1 MIDLTQARAFQSPKN
16 VLEFLSSEADRLKI
30 EKFDVYGDFTSNVNS
45 SWMRYFEN
53 QVADYLGHED
63 ALFLPSGVMAQMIT
77 LCVNRERSTCKDKD
91 SFLCHYSSHL
101 LIHEQDSFSELLKM
115 NAVFASPSAYEE
127 VQTPLRHSDVDV
139 NLASFTP
146 STVIVECPHREIGGK
161 CTSFEDLKVISSTC
175 REKGIGLHMDGAR
188 LWEASAY
195 YCSTSSSDDISL
207 SSSNAITIKD
217 LCALFD
223 SIYVSFYKG
232 LGGITG
238 AMLLGDKVFISQ
250 SRVWLRRF
258 GGNLFTLTPYALSA
272 YVGFEQNVNSFQI
285 RRDRLKQVIAIATRY
300 EYLRYE
306 MSFSFL
312 LQSMYTTKILL
323 KFYFWKY
330 YLICKCNKAKKYME
344 FVCILCRVAGE
355 EAAVAAVTESSSRP
369 LVRFDPPVP
378 VVSLIHVYLAV
389 TDVKLV
395 VMAREA
401 AASVCG
407 IVAVSPNL
415 KAGRFGA
422 TGQVYFEM
430 NMGPANMGISDADWE
445 SGWRTFL
452 TTLRRVLSEAE
463 K

>member
-16 VLEFLSSEADRLKI
+16 VLEFLSFEADRLKI

-45 SWMRYFEN
+45 SWMRHFEH

-115 NAVFASPSAYEE
+115 NAVFTTPNAHEE
-127 VQTPLRHSDVDV
+127 VQAPLKHSDVDV

-146 STVIVECPHREIGGK
+146 STVLVECPHREIGGK

-207 SSSNAITIKD
+207 SSSSSNAITIKD

-238 AMLLGDKVFISQ
+238 AMLLGDKAFISQ

-285 RRDRLKQVIAIATRY
+285 RRDRLQQVIAIATR
-300 EYLRYE
+300 
-306 MSFSFL
+306 
-312 LQSMYTTKILL
+312 
-323 KFYFWKY
+323 
-330 YLICKCNKAKKYME
+330 
-344 FVCILCRVAGE
+344 VAVE

-389 TDVKLV
+389 ADAKLV
-395 VMAREA
+395 VLARDA
-401 AASVCG
+401 AASACG

-422 TGQVYFEM
+422 AGQVYFEM

-452 TTLRRVLSEAE
+452 TTLRRVLSEAQ